1 MCIRDRYERPQK
13 GRYRQ
18 FHQINAER
26 LGESGPFSDAETL
39 QLAYV
44 LATSLGLSGVSMEVN
59 SLGCEICREEFKK
72 ALKTCLGKRA
82 DQLCADCAR
91 RVEKNP
97 LRVLDCKVDACRQAA
112 LGAPGIEDFLC
123 AQCRDHYAEVLSYLD
138 TFGVPYQKNPSLVR
152 GLDYYTRTTFEITAS
167 GLGSQNAV
175 AGGGRYD
182 NLVKILGGPDVSGI
196 GFACG
201 LERIILLLEE
211 KTQEEEGC
219 CVVAQGSEHVR
230 HAAAELLSELRSA
243 GIASEAVLE
252 KSFKAQMRRA
262 GKSGY
267 PLCAIIGEDEVEKS
281 LVTVK
286 DLRTSSQI
294 QAPRKDAQD
303 KIRSL
308 LKG

>member
-1 MCIRDRYERPQK
+1 
-13 GRYRQ
+13 
-18 FHQINAER
+18 
-26 LGESGPFSDAETL
+26 
-39 QLAYV
+39 
-44 LATSLGLSGVSMEVN
+44 
-59 SLGCEICREEFKK
+59 
-72 ALKTCLGKRA
+72 
-82 DQLCADCAR
+82 
-91 RVEKNP
+91 
-97 LRVLDCKVDACRQAA
+97 
-112 LGAPGIEDFLC
+112 
-123 AQCRDHYAEVLSYLD
+123 
-138 TFGVPYQKNPSLVR
+138 VPYQKNPSLVR

-196 GFACG
+196 GFAFG

-219 CVVAQGSEHVR
+219 FVVAQGSEHVR